1 VRAGRPSSRN
11 RELARIHIAR
21 AQLAM
26 DEDVYRA
33 TVRAISNQRT
43 DSAKDLDYAEREKL
57 LEHFRRLGWRD
68 VQTGVRRKFTAA
80 AKQPLMDKV
89 AALLASSMLPWAYAD
104 SMARRMFKVERTD
117 WLDADQ
123 LRRVVAAL
131 EYQKKR
137 RLAAAANDVK
147 S

>member
-1 VRAGRPSSRN
+1 VSAKPTSSRN

-26 DEDVYRA
+26 DEDVYRS

-57 LEHFRRLGWRD
+57 LEHFRRLGWTD
-68 VQTGVRRKFTAA
+68 VRTGVRRKVTTWH
-80 AKQPLMDKV
+80 KQKLMDKV
-89 AALLASSMLPWAYAD
+89 AAMLASSMLPWAYAD
-104 SMARRMFKVERTD
+104 AMARRMFKVERTD
-117 WLDADQ
+117 WLDHDQ
-123 LRRVVAAL
+123 LRRLVAAL

-137 RLAAAANDVK
+137 RLKAAEGSA
-147 S
+147 